1 MNWLS
6 ILARP
11 YWRYSLSLLSGL
23 ALVFAYAPFSQGW
36 LAPLLIAFWL
46 LMLVRSQTQRQALAT
61 GFAFGFGWFGAGVSW
76 VFVSIDQFG
85 GLPLIFSV
93 LLMVLLWAY
102 LALFPM
108 LAAWLWF
115 RSRRWLS
122 GMSLLVLPLFWL
134 VTEFLRGWLFTG
146 FPWLSLGYSQ
156 TSTVMGNM
164 APHIGEIGLSL
175 LVMLSALG
183 FALTLLRKQLQW
195 LLVPLVCY
203 STGIVAPYV
212 NPMQPTGETVN
223 VALVQ
228 GNINQ
233 DLKWDASRQWINL
246 LKYMDLARPYYD
258 HDLVIWPESA
268 ITAIE
273 PYATDALQ
281 EIDKAAATN
290 NTAVITGIID
300 LKESNNGYYN
310 SIIVL
315 GQQPDSGYQ
324 YAADNRYEKH
334 QLLPIGEFVPF
345 ESILRPLAPL
355 FNLPM
360 SSFQRGAYRQ
370 PNLEANGYQ
379 LAANICY
386 EVAFPR
392 QIAAAVDNHTQLLLT
407 ISNDSW
413 FGNSHGPHQHMEIA
427 RMRAM
432 ELGRPMLRS
441 TNNGVTGMVDER
453 GRWITRITQ
462 FEANV
467 ASAHVSLVEGK
478 TWFRYTGEWPAW
490 IIAMLLALSAL
501 RKNSQN
507 KAEKD
512 KT

>member
-1 MNWLS
+1 MNWLT

-11 YWRYSLSLLSGL
+11 YWRYSISLLSGL
-23 ALVFAYAPFSQGW
+23 ALVFAYAPFNQGW
-36 LAPLLIAFWL
+36 LAPILVAIWL
-46 LMLVRSQTQRQALAT
+46 LMLVRAQTQRQALAT

-85 GLPLIFSV
+85 GLPIIFSV
-93 LLMVLLWAY
+93 LLMVILWAY

-115 RSRRWLS
+115 RSRPWLS
-122 GMSLLVLPLFWL
+122 GLSLLILPLFWL
-134 VTEFLRGWLFTG
+134 ISEFLRGWLLTG
-146 FPWLSLGYSQ
+146 FPWLSLGYTQ
-156 TSTVMGNM
+156 TSTVMGQM

-175 LVMLSALG
+175 LVMLSAIG

-195 LLVPLVCY
+195 LLVPLTCY
-203 STGIVAPYV
+203 ALGIVAPHV
-212 NPMQPTGETVN
+212 NPMQATGESLK

-228 GNINQ
+228 GNISL
-233 DLKWDASRQWINL
+233 DLKWDPGRQWINL
-246 LKYMDLARPYYD
+246 VNYMDLARPYYD

-273 PYATDALQ
+273 PHSTEALQ
-281 EIDKAAATN
+281 EIDKAAAAN
-290 NTAVITGIID
+290 NTAVISGIID

-310 SIIVL
+310 SIIVM
-315 GQQPDSGYQ
+315 GEQPGGSYQ
-324 YAADNRYEKH
+324 YADENRYEKH

-370 PNLEANGYQ
+370 PNLQANGYQ

-392 QIAAAVDNHTQLLLT
+392 QIAASVDEQTQLLLT

-441 TNNGVTGMVDER
+441 TNNGVTAMVDER
-453 GRWITRITQ
+453 GRWITRIPQ
-462 FEANV
+462 FEARV
-467 ASAHVSLVEGK
+467 ASGRVSLVEGS
-478 TWFRYTGEWPAW
+478 TWYNRTGEWPAW
-490 IIAMLLALSAL
+490 IIAMLLALPVL
-501 RKNSQN
+501 RKTAARPSKNN
-507 KAEKD
+507 K
-512 KT
+512 T